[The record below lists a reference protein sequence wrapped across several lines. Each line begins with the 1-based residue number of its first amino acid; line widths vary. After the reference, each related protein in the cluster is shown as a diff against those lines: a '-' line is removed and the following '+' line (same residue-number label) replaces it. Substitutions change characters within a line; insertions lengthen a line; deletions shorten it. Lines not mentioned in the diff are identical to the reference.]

1 MPPQQISSD
10 STLSGWTLYPE
21 QVFTFAYA
29 GGSYLA
35 PHHHVNSDQ
44 EHQPEVCMSFA
55 CDICLAD
62 TLLPLLRSRYSTDNA
77 QMTIMCPYK
86 PRLPNTRTSHLPTRP
101 FRTGRRHRYQ
111 PQILCRRRLRWNP
124 LITYPPSGIMATT
137 ICPRLNPFITRHLL
151 TKFSQFPM
159 VILLS
164 PIVGQAI
171 PTYRLCPPSRR
182 QAQQQLSP
190 HLLRFRPLPLTRVE
204 VGMTSLHRTRWRTL
218 SCAR

>member
-1 MPPQQISSD
+1 MDIHHLPPQQISSD

-35 PHHHVNSDQ
+35 HHHVNGEQ

-55 CDICLAD
+55 CDIRPAD
-62 TLLPLLRSRYSTDNA
+62 TLLHLLHSRYSTNNA
-77 QMTIMCPYK
+77 QTTTMCPYK
-86 PRLPNTRTSHLPTRP
+86 PKLPNPRTSPLPTQP
-101 FRTGRRHRYQ
+101 FHTGRRHRYQ

-124 LITYPPSGIMATT
+124 LIISHPSGIMATT

-159 VILLS
+159 VIPLS
-164 PIVGQAI
+164 PIARQAI
-171 PTYRLCPPSRR
+171 PTYRLYPP
-182 QAQQQLSP
+182 
-190 HLLRFRPLPLTRVE
+190 
-204 VGMTSLHRTRWRTL
+204 
-218 SCAR
+218 